1 MWILFAYRHRDIVG
15 GQVTA
20 SELKHVMNSLG
31 EKVTNEEV
39 EQMIA
44 EAQAMIIEET
54 WTGILMI
61 YMEYFLESVD
71 NIFRWNVF
79 VNHRIGLWEN
89 FNRKAPSNLMVKTH
103 GFPVKF
109 FP

>member
-1 MWILFAYRHRDIVG
+1 MWILFAYRHRG

-44 EAQAMIIEET
+44 EALGNEA
-54 WTGILMI
+54 
-61 YMEYFLESVD
+61 
-71 NIFRWNVF
+71 
-79 VNHRIGLWEN
+79 
-89 FNRKAPSNLMVKTH
+89 NLK
-103 GFPVKF
+103 KK
-109 FP
+109 

>member
-1 MWILFAYRHRDIVG
+1 MTYHMLCHRISYDVDLVCISTSWHVG

-54 WTGILMI
+54 WTYLYGIFSGI
-61 YMEYFLESVD
+61 C
-71 NIFRWNVF
+71 W
-79 VNHRIGLWEN
+79 
-89 FNRKAPSNLMVKTH
+89 
-103 GFPVKF
+103 
-109 FP
+109 

>member
-1 MWILFAYRHRDIVG
+1 MWILFAYRHRG

-44 EAQAMIIEET
+44 EALGNEANLKKK
-54 WTGILMI
+54 WK
-61 YMEYFLESVD
+61 LE
-71 NIFRWNVF
+71 
-79 VNHRIGLWEN
+79 G
-89 FNRKAPSNLMVKTH
+89 NLDLVR
-103 GFPVKF
+103 VW
-109 FP
+109 

>member
-1 MWILFAYRHRDIVG
+1 MWILFAYRHRG

-44 EAQAMIIEET
+44 EALGNEANLKKHMKT
-54 WTGILMI
+54 WRKLGLGQGLIGKPGHVNGGIFAHLMFG
-61 YMEYFLESVD
+61 EPKKQQRTS
-71 NIFRWNVF
+71 WNSEMK
-79 VNHRIGLWEN
+79 G
-89 FNRKAPSNLMVKTH
+89 
-103 GFPVKF
+103 PVV
-109 FP
+109 